1 MLMILLMLMV
11 LVVLLM
17 FIRFELSVLCVGDG
31 GGVVDIDGVVVD
43 DIDGGGV
50 VVV

>member
-1 MLMILLMLMV
+1 
-11 LVVLLM
+11 M

-50 VVV
+50 VVVKEGVLLMVLVVLL